1 MESKSF
7 VPLLLVA
14 GIVVVVFLLIQKRQ
28 ALAAAQSVQPS
39 GYVAVANTVNSKV
52 DKITGW
58 IPWVG
63 DNIDNAIA
71 GPVRN
76 VTTGNYTAMLG
87 SAITGGASDQW
98 SSVNPLNWF

>member
-1 MESKSF
+1 MEAKSF

-14 GIVVVVFLLIQKRQ
+14 GIVVVVVLLIQKRQ
-28 ALAAAQSVQPS
+28 AIAAANAVQPS

-52 DKITGW
+52 DTITGK

-63 DNIDNAIA
+63 DNISNAVVS
-71 GPVRN
+71 PVRN
-76 VTTGNYTAMLG
+76 VTSGDYNAMLG
-87 SAITGGASDQW
+87 SAITGGLSDQW